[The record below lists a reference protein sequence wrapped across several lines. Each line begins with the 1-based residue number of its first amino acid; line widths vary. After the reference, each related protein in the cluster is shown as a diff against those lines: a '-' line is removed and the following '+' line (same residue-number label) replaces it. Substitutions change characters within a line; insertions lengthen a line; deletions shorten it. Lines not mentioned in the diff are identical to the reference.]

1 MEPLVK
7 ESLPQATEVSAPRR
21 LRRQFAV
28 GLLISLITIIICL
41 GGIEL
46 AGYIWEKNTAQGPL
60 GWTLVAS
67 RRLHL
72 ERHGSNQQPYYLFGP
87 NEDYLWGGIPVH
99 IDSRGFRTQEFT
111 VPKPANTFRI
121 LNIGDS
127 VVFGWEVHQDETY
140 GKQLEQLLNKTDP
153 SKHYEVINAGIPG
166 WNPEDERN
174 FLLGEG
180 LQYQPDLVILDLTI
194 VNDIYGKTLTSTMSG
209 GWSLFSW
216 LRDHTYGWPF
226 LTTEFRFL
234 LSRKQGPE
242 AIPVLNPPKEASAY
256 FPLDENSPVWDHVW
270 SFIAE
275 MNQVCKNQN
284 IDFVVVAFPTAFQL
298 NSENHPDT
306 PQKVFSKLAD
316 KAEIPFI
323 DLLPIYR
330 QVCESASPGACE
342 GYKNLL
348 FADVWMHPNPYGHS
362 LAAKAIYKWMTNST
376 ISK

>member
-1 MEPLVK
+1 MEPLAK
-7 ESLPQATEVSAPRR
+7 ESLQKTTVDTARHG
-21 LRRQFAV
+21 LRRQLAV
-28 GLLISLITIIICL
+28 GFFISVMTIGFCL

-46 AGYIWEKNTAQGPL
+46 AGYVWEKNTAQGPL

-72 ERHGSNQQPYYLFGP
+72 ERHGSKQQPYYLLKP

-127 VVFGWEVHQDETY
+127 VVFGWEVHQEATY
-140 GKQLEQLLNKTDP
+140 GKQLEQLLNANDP
-153 SKHYEVINAGIPG
+153 SKNYEVINAGIPG

-194 VNDIYGKTLTSTMSG
+194 VNDIYGKSLTSTMSKG
-209 GWSLFSW
+209 GLLFPW

-226 LTTEFRFL
+226 LTTQVRFL
-234 LSRKQGPE
+234 LSRKYGPE
-242 AIPVLNPPKEASAY
+242 AIPVLNPPKNASAY
-256 FPLDENSPVWDHVW
+256 FPLDENSPVWGHVW
-270 SFIAE
+270 SFIAD
-275 MNQVCKNQN
+275 MYQACKKQN
-284 IDFVVVAFPTAFQL
+284 VKFMIVAFPTAFQL
-298 NSENHPDT
+298 NSANQPNI
-306 PQKVFSKLAD
+306 PQKVFSKLA
-316 KAEIPFI
+316 AQAGIPFI

-330 QVCESASPGACE
+330 GGCMSAPSGACE

-348 FADVWMHPNPYGHS
+348 FADVWMHPNPYGHR
-362 LAAKAIYKWMTNST
+362 LAAQEIFKWLTN
-376 ISK
+376 